1 MRAVAV
7 RRLSALTAGAPR
19 RRMVLVGGIIAAFA
33 LVIGGMT
40 TIFSGGPNGGAAEV
54 APSATSPS
62 RVSPHVRS
70 SLREQTPATAVRT
83 ESTRPSASASPARI
97 GGTPTTASASPP
109 GRDCPPG
116 LRKSPRKCKTRIGQ
130 DQGD

>member
-1 MRAVAV
+1 MRTVAV

-19 RRMVLVGGIIAAFA
+19 RRIVLVGGIIAAFV

-40 TIFSGGPNGGAAEV
+40 TLFTGGRGPNGGAAEV

-70 SLREQTPATAVRT
+70 SLREQTPAPAVRT
-83 ESTRPSASASPARI
+83 MSTRPSASGRPSPALT
-97 GGTPTTASASPP
+97 GGTASPP

-116 LRKSPRKCKTRIGQ
+116 LRKSPAKCKTRIRQDGQ
-130 DQGD
+130 D